1 MSTKTNVAPD
11 IEVGQLLDRFM
22 RHIHTDLGRKA
33 PTFDTEKVG
42 PVGGMMLMALADQE
56 PIAIHEL
63 VRVIAR
69 DKAQVTRLL
78 QTLGAKGLIE
88 KSQSSVDGR
97 VCVLRLTPKGWDTV
111 KRLRSAIAETVDGLL
126 GPLSGQERDTLK
138 SLLKKAVDT

>member
-1 MSTKTNVAPD
+1 MSTKTMAVPD
-11 IEVGQLLDRFM
+11 IEVGQLVDRFM

-33 PTFDTEKVG
+33 ATFDTEKVG
-42 PVGGMMLMALADQE
+42 PAGGIVLMAIADQE

-63 VRVIAR
+63 VHAIAR

-78 QTLGAKGLIE
+78 QTLDAKGLIE

-97 VCVLRLTPKGWDTV
+97 VCVLRLTPKGWKTV
-111 KRLRSAIAETVDGLL
+111 TRLRYAVAEAIESLL

-138 SLLKKAVDT
+138 ALLKKAFDA